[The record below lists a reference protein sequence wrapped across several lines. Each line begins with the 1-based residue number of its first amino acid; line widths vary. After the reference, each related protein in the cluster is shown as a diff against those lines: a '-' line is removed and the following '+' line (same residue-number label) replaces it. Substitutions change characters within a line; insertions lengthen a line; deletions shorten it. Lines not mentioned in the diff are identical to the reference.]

1 MDVQGVE
8 RRTAAIL
15 RHLAPAPAAAVAEP
29 EPAAPSPAADH
40 RLTAAQEVS
49 FRRDG
54 YLHLKRCIPAE
65 LVGRCLDAVNQMV
78 AEYEQERPEKHGTTY
93 TIIQTL
99 LKSGGTNGAL
109 DELMDLP
116 SLFPTIL
123 DLMGPYIQVMGSQIY
138 VRYPQEGSKMLSG
151 WHTGQCSS
159 SLASYSVFLTK
170 LLAHCTDAGPSLGQI
185 HVTEDSLPINLKVQF
200 FLTPIPVANAA
211 NFALTPGSHR
221 TPLPEPDER
230 EAWTDGDPP
239 GALQLI
245 CEPGDVAI
253 FPNTLWHGVAPSFA
267 LDEEGQGVR
276 RSVTLRYGQM
286 WSRPYLLRPIF
297 LLILSPF
304 RSTDLFGG
312 GSGTTIRSARPT
324 CCSG

>member
-1 MDVQGVE
+1 MERGAELVR
-8 RRTAAIL
+8 RRTAVML
-15 RHLAPAPAAAVAEP
+15 RHLVSAPAAAVTEP
-29 EPAAPSPAADH
+29 EPAAPSPTDH
-40 RLTAAQEVS
+40 RLTAAQEES

-116 SLFPTIL
+116 TLFPTIL

-151 WHTGQCSS
+151 WH
-159 SLASYSVFLTK
+159 
-170 LLAHCTDAGPSLGQI
+170 TDAGPSLGQI

-230 EAWTDGDPP
+230 EAWADGDPP

-286 WSRPYLLRPIF
+286 WSRPYH
-297 LLILSPF
+297 
-304 RSTDLFGG
+304 
-312 GSGTTIRSARPT
+312 SAKYF
-324 CCSG
+324 S